1 MNSLLRAGLLAVL
14 VIAGVS
20 FNASAAAP
28 TANDQLNVNVSVSVP
43 RVMRIQWGADSTAV
57 TGGPT
62 PTSVANTTNAV
73 AWNIGAQDFDATV
86 VLNVGQLPTLPAY
99 VLSIKNAGTTKVDV
113 QARVEGADTGSATQ
127 KWTVGAAPAVD
138 VCAIAVNALQLTG
151 TDQELAAEL
160 KRADAPVPVNIT
172 FRTPT
177 DSNFGATDTGVHAF
191 QVRFTA
197 TAP

>member
-1 MNSLLRAGLLAVL
+1 
-14 VIAGVS
+14 
-20 FNASAAAP
+20 
-28 TANDQLNVNVSVSVP
+28 
-43 RVMRIQWGADSTAV
+43 MRIQWGADSTAV

-160 KRADAPVPVNIT
+160 TRRCRSTSRSALRRI
-172 FRTPT
+172 PT
-177 DSNFGATDTGVHAF
+177 LERLTQACTRSRCASPRRLRSSRSLNGCENNGSRKPK
-191 QVRFTA
+191 Q
-197 TAP
+197 